1 MDSLVQQI
9 FLVTGVV
16 FFLGIIV
23 YLLRKNALSLKYS
36 LLWLFSATA
45 MLIIGIFPAVL
56 VFISDLLGFTLP
68 SNALFAILL
77 GFVILNLLSLTSIV
91 SKQTEHIKTLVQTN
105 ALLEQRIRELEESG
119 GHERDRNA

>member
-1 MDSLVQQI
+1 MESLVQQI

-16 FFLGIIV
+16 CFLGIIV

-105 ALLEQRIRELEESG
+105 ALLEQRIRELEGGSG
-119 GHERDRNA
+119 PERKHDA